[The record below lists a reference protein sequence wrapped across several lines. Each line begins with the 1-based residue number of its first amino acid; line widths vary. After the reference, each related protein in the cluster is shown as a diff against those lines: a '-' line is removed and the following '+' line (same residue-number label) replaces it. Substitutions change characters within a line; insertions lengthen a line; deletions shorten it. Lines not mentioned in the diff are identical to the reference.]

1 MFDWVYSSETGSAQ
15 KQTSSSLRK
24 PDSSVPDNIPPKRQ
38 RKAPSNWW
46 EAPQSQEPAD
56 GLPTLHRPPPQKSEL
71 TNTPLHGVF
80 NKDRNSMELQKTKNH
95 ARNLKRNIT
104 NTPKSIK
111 RSLASM
117 NAIFASQKPENM
129 VKSGLRCRK
138 QGRRNLLHSLED
150 QSDHSSENM
159 GQNDDQLQGN
169 GRASFGFT
177 SGVTVEPSGTR
188 NKTSVRVSSG
198 PNRLSDV

>member
-1 MFDWVYSSETGSAQ
+1 MFDWVYSRESGSAQ
-15 KQTSSSLRK
+15 KQTSSSLRR
-24 PDSSVPDNIPPKRQ
+24 PDSSVPDNVSQKRQ

-46 EAPQSQEPAD
+46 EAPQSQEPAN
-56 GLPTLHRPPPQKSEL
+56 GLPTPHSPPPQKSKL
-71 TNTPLHGVF
+71 TNTPLRGVI
-80 NKDRNSMELQKTKNH
+80 NKDGNSMKSQKTKNH
-95 ARNLKRNIT
+95 TRNLKRNII

-117 NAIFASQKPENM
+117 NAIFASENPENM

-159 GQNDDQLQGN
+159 AQSDDQLQGN

-198 PNRLSDV
+198 PNMLSDV

>member
-1 MFDWVYSSETGSAQ
+1 MFHQVYSRESGSAQ
-15 KQTSSSLRK
+15 KETSSSLRR
-24 PDSSVPDNIPPKRQ
+24 PDSSVPDNVPQKRQ
-38 RKAPSNWW
+38 RKVPSNWW
-46 EAPQSQEPAD
+46 EAPQSQEPAN
-56 GLPTLHRPPPQKSEL
+56 GLPTPCSPPPQKSKL
-71 TNTPLHGVF
+71 TNTPLRGVI
-80 NKDRNSMELQKTKNH
+80 NKDGNSMKSQKTKNH
-95 ARNLKRNIT
+95 NRNLKRNI

-117 NAIFASQKPENM
+117 NAFFASENPENM

-159 GQNDDQLQGN
+159 AQSHDQLQGN

-198 PNRLSDV
+198 PNTISDV